1 MSFLARA
8 DVWGTSFS
16 VHLFIN
22 EGLAR
27 VCEHAAF
34 FILKNISLTF
44 NLHHNK
50 NVNNRQSGLKVFQ
63 NCSPV
68 DVTIKLIINPG

>member
-50 NVNNRQSGLKVFQ
+50 NVYNAAELFYVIK
-63 NCSPV
+63 NCLSW
-68 DVTIKLIINPG
+68 IYN